1 MGQMSR
7 KRKAREGFGAAR
19 GVGVLILSRCVRGGI
34 RLAPTEFLRSLICL
48 LAWLVVG
55 CSRDSAPP
63 NPSPVPK
70 LSPNAP
76 QDQPFAVKGPGGAEA
91 YRKAIAPY
99 IAQGRRTYPEAKRR
113 YLAGLPAGQFF
124 FAVTNLRDH
133 SGNIELVFI
142 SVTTIRGDRITGRIA
157 SDLVGVKGFKQG
169 EPYTFPESEL
179 LDWLITHPD
188 GTEEGNVVGKFL
200 DQWLATRHKN

>member
-1 MGQMSR
+1 M
-7 KRKAREGFGAAR
+7 
-19 GVGVLILSRCVRGGI
+19 
-34 RLAPTEFLRSLICL
+34 
-48 LAWLVVG
+48 
-55 CSRDSAPP
+55 
-63 NPSPVPK
+63 
-70 LSPNAP
+70 
-76 QDQPFAVKGPGGAEA
+76 KGPGGAEA